1 MKNIFKNQN
10 IVSSLFFII
19 PIGIIINMFLSWK
32 EIIYYTPDSYSY
44 IGLSK
49 SLPDIKYS
57 LFPIFLPVL
66 LRIFSFFTKDYDIAF
81 KVINLLSVIFII
93 LFVRVKNFYWKEIWV
108 IMTFSSFQNIFPMAW
123 TENLFF
129 SFLIAYCYYNF
140 KFLNRE
146 INKNQFLFYNSFL
159 LIIMCLLKYNA
170 MFIIIGSIISG
181 FLIRKKDYFFSKY
194 CFFSTII
201 SGTLFSVYLVF
212 NFFQTGSITGNRD
225 LPNNFGYINYFINSV
240 RNVPLT
246 YDPVAF
252 SLQRIAVKIKLEY
265 GFKYIT
271 ILPYITSYLIS
282 FFSIRYL
289 IKLKNIKIDAFS
301 FFCIISSIN
310 FLVFTFITGFNTK
323 IDVLDFRL
331 LLSFYVFLLIGII
344 NTLKNNIKVKYFD
357 NKLFLL
363 GIVSLIIFTISLVI

>member
-1 MKNIFKNQN
+1 MEKIFQNQN
-10 IVSSLFFII
+10 IVSSFIII

-57 LFPIFLPVL
+57 LFPLLLPVL
-66 LRIFSFFTKDYDIAF
+66 LRVFSLFTNDYDIAF

-93 LFVRVKNFYWKEIWV
+93 SFVRVKKFYWKEIWV

-129 SFLIAYCYYNF
+129 SFLIVYCYYNF

-170 MFIIIGSIISG
+170 MFIIIGSVISG
-181 FLIRKKDYFFSKY
+181 FLIRKKNY
-194 CFFSTII
+194 FFSTII

-246 YDPVAF
+246 YDPIAF

-289 IKLKNIKIDAFS
+289 IKLKNIKIDTFS
-301 FFCIISSIN
+301 FFCIISSIT
-310 FLVFTFITGFNTK
+310 FLVFTFIAGFNTK

-331 LLSFYVFLLIGII
+331 LLSFYVFLLMGII
-344 NTLKNNIKVKYFD
+344 NTLKKNIKVKYFD
-357 NKLFLL
+357 KKLFLL
-363 GIVSLIIFTISLVI
+363 GIVNLIIFSISLIF